1 MHGLSPFPTFK
12 LLLGCVNWKSLPKN
26 AAVYVWYIHKPWM
39 VILYWK
45 NTIKTIGAKIEKEL
59 KHVFLSCASSASKFM
74 QQCPFLWDSCA
85 YSFHWREAP
94 SLWNPRWTLALIL
107 KSVSRLSVWVCLC
120 VTAAW
125 VILLIL
131 LLVFGR
137 WVIHTLAPCVCLHC
151 VRSIGHPPPSSC
163 LSIQYL
169 WYVWSSIAVELNHK
183 KTCLLI
189 DI

>member
-1 MHGLSPFPTFK
+1 MHGLSPFPTFI
-12 LLLGCVNWKSLPKN
+12 LLIGCVNWKSLPKN

-107 KSVSRLSVWVCLC
+107 KSVSRRSVWVCLC
-120 VTAAW
+120 VTAANIIDFTPCFQQVTDPHACTMCMFALCKIHW
-125 VILLIL
+125 SSSAILLSINTV
-131 LLVFGR
+131 LVIR
-137 WVIHTLAPCVCLHC
+137 VIIYRCSTE
-151 VRSIGHPPPSSC
+151 S
-163 LSIQYL
+163 
-169 WYVWSSIAVELNHK
+169 
-183 KTCLLI
+183 
-189 DI
+189 

>member
-1 MHGLSPFPTFK
+1 M
-12 LLLGCVNWKSLPKN
+12 
-26 AAVYVWYIHKPWM
+26 WYIHKPWM

-120 VTAAW
+120 VTAANIIDFTPCFRQVTDPHACTMCMFALCKIHW
-125 VILLIL
+125 SSSAILL
-131 LLVFGR
+131 
-137 WVIHTLAPCVCLHC
+137 
-151 VRSIGHPPPSSC
+151 

-169 WYVWSSIAVELNHK
+169 WYVWSSIDVQLNHK
-183 KTCLLI
+183 KKNMFTYWYLVEI
-189 DI
+189 KAKEDKHDRES